1 MATQNIQPRIL
12 IVEDEPAIVEVV
24 AAYLRDESFLV
35 EHAEDG
41 EVGAERALSDRFD
54 LMLLDLN
61 LPKLSGTEV
70 FKRVRA
76 RSNLPI
82 IMLTTK
88 GEEIDRVVGLELGAD
103 DYISKPFSPRE
114 LVARVKSV
122 LRRAGSAGAS
132 AGDWEQGG
140 VQRIGTLEIDRVG
153 HEVRRAGVRVA
164 VTPMEFRILDLLAR
178 NVGRAFTR
186 AQLLDKISEV
196 GNDIF
201 DRTLDR
207 HVANLRRKI
216 EDDPVRPS
224 LILTVPGVGYK
235 CGG

>member
-1 MATQNIQPRIL
+1 MATQNTQPRIL
-12 IVEDEPAIVEVV
+12 IVDDEPAIVEVLE
-24 AAYLRDESFLV
+24 AYLRGESFLV
-35 EHAEDG
+35 EHAQDG
-41 EVGAERALSDRFD
+41 EAGVECALTDRFD

-61 LPKLSGTEV
+61 LPKLSGVEV

-103 DYISKPFSPRE
+103 DYVPNPFSPRE
-114 LVARVKSV
+114 LVARVKTV
-122 LRRAGSAGAS
+122 LRRAAAGSVNAEWA
-132 AGDWEQGG
+132 QGG
-140 VQRIGTLEIDRVG
+140 VQRIGELEIDRIG
-153 HEVRRAGVRVA
+153 HEVRKAGVRIA

-186 AQLLDKISEV
+186 SQLLDKISEI
-196 GNDIF
+196 GSDIF

-207 HVANLRRKI
+207 HIANLRRKI
-216 EDDPVRPS
+216 EDDPVHPS
-224 LILTVPGVGYK
+224 VILTVPGVGYK
-235 CGG
+235 CEG

>member
-1 MATQNIQPRIL
+1 MATQNTQPRIL
-12 IVEDEPAIVEVV
+12 IVDDEPAIVEVLE
-24 AAYLRDESFLV
+24 AYLRGESFLV
-35 EHAEDG
+35 EHAQDG
-41 EVGAERALSDRFD
+41 EAGVECALTDRFD

-61 LPKLSGTEV
+61 LPKLSGVEV

-103 DYISKPFSPRE
+103 DYVSKPFSPRE
-114 LVARVKSV
+114 LVARVKTV
-122 LRRAGSAGAS
+122 LRRAAAGSVNAEWA
-132 AGDWEQGG
+132 QGG
-140 VQRIGTLEIDRVG
+140 VQRIGELEIDRID
-153 HEVRRAGVRVA
+153 HEVRKAGVRIA

-186 AQLLDKISEV
+186 SQLLDKISEI
-196 GNDIF
+196 GSDIF

-207 HVANLRRKI
+207 HIANLRRKI
-216 EDDPVRPS
+216 EDDPVHPS
-224 LILTVPGVGYK
+224 VILTVPGVGYK
-235 CGG
+235 CEG